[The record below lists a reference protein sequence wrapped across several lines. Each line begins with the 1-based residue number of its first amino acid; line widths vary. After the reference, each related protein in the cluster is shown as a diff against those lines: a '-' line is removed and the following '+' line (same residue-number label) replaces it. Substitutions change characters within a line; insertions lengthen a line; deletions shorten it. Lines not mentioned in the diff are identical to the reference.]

1 MPLYYAFLAVYFGAA
16 ALRGRPDPLSAQ
28 AWYWLHL
35 SNWQSAYNPLQFPS
49 LSVFWSLAIEEQFYL
64 VWPLLVWTLSPRAL
78 FRACLGGALACMA
91 LRNFSAAQ
99 AMETAYPLSL
109 CRLTPFHIDGLL
121 LGSLCAL
128 IYRDPDLRAAAK
140 PYLGWLALLSAA
152 AFLAIAWSARDHSQW
167 MSRFG
172 YAAIALAAA
181 SLVLFAALHSP
192 WMLRAPVLRSF
203 GKYSYCI
210 YVIHTAVY
218 AHILWPLQ
226 KVLGGGEA
234 AGAAAGAVC
243 IAAIYLAAACSWK
256 LFEKRFL
263 ALAPK

>member
-1 MPLYYAFLAVYFGAA
+1 
-16 ALRGRPDPLSAQ
+16 
-28 AWYWLHL
+28 
-35 SNWQSAYNPLQFPS
+35 
-49 LSVFWSLAIEEQFYL
+49 
-64 VWPLLVWTLSPRAL
+64 
-78 FRACLGGALACMA
+78 
-91 LRNFSAAQ
+91 
-99 AMETAYPLSL
+99 
-109 CRLTPFHIDGLL
+109 LTG
-121 LGSLCAL
+121 
-128 IYRDPDLRAAAK
+128 
-140 PYLGWLALLSAA
+140 
-152 AFLAIAWSARDHSQW
+152 
-167 MSRFG
+167 
-172 YAAIALAAA
+172 A
-181 SLVLFAALHSP
+181 SLVLFAALYSP